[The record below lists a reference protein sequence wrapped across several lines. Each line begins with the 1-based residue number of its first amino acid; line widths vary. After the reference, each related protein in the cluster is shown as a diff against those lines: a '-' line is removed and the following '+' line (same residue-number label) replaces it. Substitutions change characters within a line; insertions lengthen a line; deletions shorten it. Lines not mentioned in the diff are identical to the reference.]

1 MEFIKPN
8 TLREL
13 LKIIS
18 TIKGE
23 NYFLAGGTD
32 INIQIK
38 KNIIRNG
45 KIIFINHIKELNGIK
60 EDDNYILISST
71 TTFRQIIE
79 SKLLNYRL
87 PFFQKSLNNFA
98 SPLIQSQA
106 TIGGNIANGSP
117 TADVV
122 PLLLVLDAK
131 LELISKNQNRIVELK
146 DFYIAYKNFILKPD
160 ELIKSILIPKNAEDG
175 FTTFYEKI
183 GSRKALIISKIA
195 ITGLKKVVNN
205 IINKIKIAVGSLN
218 EYPRRL
224 DLLEKYLTD
233 TQVSNIDYSKVENIL
248 KQEITPI
255 TDFRSDKEYRFEV
268 CFNLIKSF
276 FIGARKT

>member
-8 TLREL
+8 TLKEL
-13 LKIIS
+13 LEIIS
-18 TIKGE
+18 TIEGE
-23 NYFLAGGTD
+23 KYYLAGGTD
-32 INIQIK
+32 INIQVK
-38 KNIIRNG
+38 KDIIRNG

-60 EDDNYILISST
+60 EDENYILIGST

-79 SKLLNYRL
+79 SKLLNDKL

-98 SPLIQSQA
+98 SPLVQSQA

-131 LELISKNQNRIVELK
+131 LELISNSMNRTINLK
-146 DFYIAYKNFILKPD
+146 DFFIGYKKFIMKPN
-160 ELIKSILIPKNAEDG
+160 EIIKSIFIPQNAENG
-175 FTTFYEKI
+175 FDTFYEKI
-183 GSRKALIISKIA
+183 GSRKALTIAKIA
-195 ITGLKKVVNN
+195 ITGLKKL
-205 IINKIKIAVGSLN
+205 INGKIKELKIAVGSLN

-224 DLLEKYLTD
+224 DLLENYLTD
-233 TQVSNIDYSKVENIL
+233 TQISDIDFSKIENIL

-255 TDFRSDKEYRFEV
+255 TDLRSDKDYRFEV
-268 CFNLIKSF
+268 CLNLIKKF
-276 FIGARKT
+276 LEYKLI

>member
-8 TLREL
+8 TLKEL
-13 LKIIS
+13 LEIIS
-18 TIKGE
+18 TITGE
-23 NYFLAGGTD
+23 KYYFAGGTD

-38 KNIIRNG
+38 KDIIRNG

-60 EDDNYILISST
+60 EDENYILIGST

-79 SKLLNYRL
+79 SKLLNDKL

-122 PLLLVLDAK
+122 PLLLVLDGK
-131 LELISKNQNRIVELK
+131 LELISNSMNRTINLK
-146 DFYIAYKNFILKPD
+146 DFFTGYKKFILKPD
-160 ELIKSILIPKNAEDG
+160 EIIKSIFIPQNAENG
-175 FTTFYEKI
+175 FDTFYEKI
-183 GSRKALIISKIA
+183 GSRKALSIAKIA
-195 ITGLKKVVNN
+195 VAGLKKVVNN
-205 IINKIKIAVGSLN
+205 EINEIKIAVGSLN

-224 DLLEKYLTD
+224 DLIEDYLLNKD
-233 TQVSNIDYSKVENIL
+233 LKDIDFKKIRIIL
-248 KQEITPI
+248 KEEITPI
-255 TDFRSDKEYRFEV
+255 TDLRSDKDYRFEV
-268 CFNLIKSF
+268 CLNLIKKFLLKPDS
-276 FIGARKT
+276 G